1 MAKIAQIE
9 PKGTVDLQSGTFYK
23 FWITLDN
30 QEAGEVLAKSQD
42 RWKVGDEVEAEINR
56 TSYGMKMKLKKPEQA
71 QNYSGGYSKGGTSP
85 DKEKRI
91 TFLSCLSS
99 AATYYSQR
107 ECTEEM
113 LLATALRFTET
124 ALNGLNNPEPVQQQT
139 PQKPP
144 F

>member
-1 MAKIAQIE
+1 MAKIAQIQ
-9 PKGTVDLQSGTFYK
+9 PNGTVTLQSGEFFK
-23 FWITLDN
+23 FNVTLDDGKS
-30 QEAGEVLAKSQD
+30 GEVLAKSQD
-42 RWKVGDEVEAEINR
+42 RWKVGDEVEAEVNQ
-56 TSYGMKMKLKKPEQA
+56 TQYGTKLKLKKPEA
-71 QNYSGGYSKGGTSP
+71 QGSYGGGYSKGGMSP

-124 ALNGLNNPEPVQQQT
+124 ALNGLNNPEPAQQQT